1 MSILKILDPSL
12 SELAVV
18 KAASSAVRTEKINAD
33 NTLDFSVRIKSGL
46 AGYINET
53 NVIELDGDYF
63 DIAWYRKEQQSD
75 GTLVVSVECEHVSYR
90 LNNSI
95 YNVEY
100 FTMTG
105 TPTELLTA
113 ILDGT
118 EFSVGT
124 VEYSGSV
131 TFSLQEAASRR
142 SLLMQFTA
150 YLGGELEFDG
160 FSISLFTQRGS
171 PTPKAV
177 KVGKDVTV
185 ISKTVNKRETDSN
198 GNPTVSY
205 TCGVYKG
212 ASYDLG
218 DLVTLSYSAL
228 DISAELRVLSK
239 SWDPFNPNNVTIEV
253 GNSVSSLENDLYR
266 IETQS
271 VGKDRFMNGVRIGPE
286 YGFEAIRND
295 KRARAYYRSDQMAM
309 QTGDGSGTNWE
320 NKLFYDYDSE
330 TGNTELYFN
339 GKFTAEVIQ
348 ALSAII
354 TPNLYAEK
362 ATISELTVDQL
373 DTSNKVKK
381 YLSSDTTPDNFQR
394 IYDQYHELVIAS
406 TDGLEE
412 NKVQAVN
419 RYGDLLYWTDETHT
433 SATTDETLYP
443 VYTFNYTE
451 QVKWKVFFYEHSPGL
466 YVPAMKWGAGTPEDE
481 NRDSCLMYKLQGEF
495 WIVMTAADGTTAE
508 FCMTKFV
515 DAKHRRLSSAAINKA
530 AETVTV
536 MLEGETTPTVL
547 GYEENTGQVTYTWPD
562 GYSTTVSII

>member
-142 SLLMQFTA
+142 SLLMQFAA
-150 YLGGELEFDG
+150 YLGGELEFNG
-160 FSISLFTQRGS
+160 FSISIFTQRGS
-171 PTPKAV
+171 STPKAL
-177 KVGKDVTV
+177 KVGKDITV
-185 ISKTVNKRETDSN
+185 ISKAVDKRRSN
-198 GNPTVSY
+198 ASGNPTVSY

-212 ASYDLG
+212 ASIALG
-218 DLVTLSYSAL
+218 DIITLDYEAL
-228 DISAELRVLSK
+228 DIDVTLRVVGK
-239 SWDPFNPNNVTIEV
+239 SYDPYNPNRVTVEI
-253 GNSVSSLENDLYR
+253 GNYINSLENDLYR

-286 YGFEAIRND
+286 FGFEAIRND

-373 DTSNKVKK
+373 DTSDKVKK
-381 YLSSDTTPDNFQR
+381 YLSGDKTPDNFQR
-394 IYDQYHELVIAS
+394 IYDQYHELVTAS

-419 RYGDLLYWTDETHT
+419 RYGDRLYWSDETHS
-433 SATTDETLYP
+433 SATTDETDYP
-443 VYTFNYTE
+443 VWTYNYTE
-451 QVKWKVFFYEHSPGL
+451 QIKWKVFFYEYSPGL

-495 WIVMTAADGTTAE
+495 WIVMTSADGTTAE
-508 FCMTKFV
+508 LCMSKYV
-515 DAKHRRLSSAAINKA
+515 DAKHRRLSSAAINKTA
-530 AETVTV
+530 GTVTV

-562 GYSTTVSII
+562 GHETTVSIS

>member
-1 MSILKILDPSL
+1 MSVIKILDS
-12 SELAVV
+12 SITELAVV

-33 NTLDFSVRIKSGL
+33 NTLNFSIRVKSGL

-75 GTLVVSVECEHVSYR
+75 GTLMVSVECEHTSYR
-90 LNNSI
+90 LNDSI

-105 TPTELLTA
+105 TPAEILAA

-118 EFSVGT
+118 GFSAGT

-142 SLLMQFTA
+142 SLLMQFA
-150 YLGGELEFDG
+150 KYMGGELEFEG
-160 FSISLFTQRGS
+160 LTISLLTQRGS
-171 PTPKAV
+171 STPKAV

-185 ISKTVNKRETDSN
+185 ISKTVNKRELDN
-198 GNPTVSY
+198 EGNPIVSY

-212 ASYDLG
+212 TLFDLG
-218 DLVTLSYSAL
+218 DVVTLSYPAL
-228 DISAELRVLSK
+228 DISTQLRVLSK
-239 SWDPFNPNNVTIEV
+239 SYDPFSPNNVTIEV

-271 VGKDRFMNGVRIGPE
+271 VGKDKLMNGICIGPT
-286 YGFEAIRND
+286 YGFEAIRSD

-309 QTGDGSGTNWE
+309 QTGDGSGGNWE
-320 NKLFYDYDSE
+320 NKLYYDYDSE
-330 TGNTELYFN
+330 TGKTELYYN

-373 DTSNKVKK
+373 DTSDKVKK

-394 IYDQYHELVIAS
+394 IYDQYHELVTAS

-412 NKVQAVN
+412 NKIQAVN
-419 RYGDLLYWTDETHT
+419 RNGDKLYWTDETHT
-433 SATTDETLYP
+433 AATTDETDFP
-443 VYTFNYTE
+443 VWTYNYTE
-451 QVKWKVFFYEHSPGL
+451 QIKWKVFFYEHSEGL
-466 YVPAMKWGAGTPEDE
+466 YVPAMKWGAGTPSDE
-481 NRDSCLMYKLQGEF
+481 NRDSCLMYKLEGQF
-495 WIVMTAADGTTAE
+495 WIVMTSADGTTAE
-508 FCMTKFV
+508 FCITKYV
-515 DAKHRRLSSAAINKA
+515 DAKHRRLSSAAINKTA
-530 AETVTV
+530 GTVTIT
-536 MLEGETTPTVL
+536 LEGETTPTVL
-547 GYEENTGQVTYTWPD
+547 EYEESAGQVTYTWPD
-562 GYSTTVSII
+562 GHETMVSIS

>member
-1 MSILKILDPSL
+1 MSEKIKILNS
-12 SELAVV
+12 SMTELAVIS
-18 KAASSAVRTEKINAD
+18 AAGSALRTERINAE
-33 NTLDFSVRIKSGL
+33 NTLSFAARLKSGYG
-46 AGYINET
+46 AYIIDT
-53 NVIELDGDYF
+53 SIFELGGDYF
-63 DIAWYRKEQQSD
+63 DVAYYKKEQLGD
-75 GTLVVSVECEHVSYR
+75 GSLIVGVEAEHVSYR
-90 LNNSI
+90 LNNCI
-95 YNVEY
+95 YDVEY

-105 TPTELLTA
+105 APADILAA

-118 EFSVGT
+118 GFTAGI

-142 SLLMQFTA
+142 SLLMQFAA
-150 YLGGELEFDG
+150 YIGGELEFSG
-160 FSISLFTQRGS
+160 FSVSILTQRGS
-171 PTPKAV
+171 SAPKAL
-177 KVGKDVTV
+177 KVGKDITV
-185 ISKTVNKRETDSN
+185 ISKAVDKRRPDDS

-212 ASYDLG
+212 ASIALG
-218 DLVTLSYSAL
+218 DIITLDYEAL
-228 DISAELRVLSK
+228 DIDVTLRVVGK
-239 SWDPFNPNNVTIEV
+239 SYDPYNPNRVTVEI
-253 GNSVSSLENDLYR
+253 GNYINSLEDDLYR

-309 QTGDGSGTNWE
+309 QTGDGSGANWE
-320 NKLFYDYDSE
+320 NKLFYDYDRE

-339 GKFTAEVIQ
+339 GKFTAEVIH

-373 DTSNKVKK
+373 DTSDKVKK

-394 IYDQYHELVIAS
+394 IYDQYHELVTAS

-451 QVKWKVFFYEHSPGL
+451 QVKGRCFFMSTH
-466 YVPAMKWGAGTPEDE
+466 PAFM
-481 NRDSCLMYKLQGEF
+481 F
-495 WIVMTAADGTTAE
+495 
-508 FCMTKFV
+508 
-515 DAKHRRLSSAAINKA
+515 RL
-530 AETVTV
+530 
-536 MLEGETTPTVL
+536 
-547 GYEENTGQVTYTWPD
+547 
-562 GYSTTVSII
+562 